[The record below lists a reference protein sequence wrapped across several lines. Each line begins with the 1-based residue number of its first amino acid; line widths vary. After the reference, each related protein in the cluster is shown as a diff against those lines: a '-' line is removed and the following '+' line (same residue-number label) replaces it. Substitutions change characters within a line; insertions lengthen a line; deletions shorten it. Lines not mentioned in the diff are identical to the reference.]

1 MALQSSL
8 VTTAL
13 SLTYKDGVD
22 STGKD
27 IIRAKKYSNVKISA
41 SNEELYETAAALAPL
56 MKYEPAQILR
66 SDESFLM
73 NL

>member
-41 SNEELYETAAALAPL
+41 SNEELYETASVLAPL
-56 MKYEPAQILR
+56 MKYEPSQILR